1 MVGGGGTGGGRGSPL
16 DIKLSPSSGALA
28 LKGLSRP
35 RLEILNWHLF
45 TTFDL
50 EDEEDDW
57 YRQLR
62 QLQLSILYM
71 IHGDDGRSSR
81 ECSLSTIIEQYCTSE
96 HFLGPEKDFYRT

>member
-1 MVGGGGTGGGRGSPL
+1 MVGGGDTGGGRGSPL

-62 QLQLSILYM
+62 QLQLSTLYM
-71 IHGDDGRSSR
+71 IHGDDGRV
-81 ECSLSTIIEQYCTSE
+81 LSVDNHCTILYQ
-96 HFLGPEKDFYRT
+96 

>member
-1 MVGGGGTGGGRGSPL
+1 MGGAR
-16 DIKLSPSSGALA
+16 A

-50 EDEEDDW
+50 VDDEDDEDEEDDW

-62 QLQLSILYM
+62 QLRLSALYM
-71 IHGDDGRSSR
+71 IHGDDSSMILETAFCR
-81 ECSLSTIIEQYCTSE
+81 QSL
-96 HFLGPEKDFYRT
+96 